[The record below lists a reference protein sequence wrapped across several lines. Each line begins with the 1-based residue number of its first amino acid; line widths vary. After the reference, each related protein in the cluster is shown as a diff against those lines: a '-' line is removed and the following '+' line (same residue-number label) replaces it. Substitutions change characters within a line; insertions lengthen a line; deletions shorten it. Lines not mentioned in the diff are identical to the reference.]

1 MSKARSPPVHDYLT
15 THEVADYLR
24 IKERRVYE
32 LVRQRQIPC
41 TRATG
46 KWLFPRALIDRWVA
60 EQLEMAPASA
70 RETPPVVAGS
80 HDPLLDW
87 AVKESGCGLALLPGG
102 SLDGLKR
109 LGDGEARLAGLHIF
123 HADLAQSDPQVAYN
137 VPSVRD
143 RGAPTDAVLL
153 EWARRSQG
161 LVLPAGNPD
170 GVRGLGDV
178 ATQRVPVIAR
188 QAESGSGLLLD
199 HLLGQAGL
207 ARGDL
212 AFVEE
217 TARSEMDLGL
227 AILEGRARAG
237 LAVEAVARSLQ
248 LAFVPLAQERFD
260 LLMARRD
267 YFGDGVQTLMSFA
280 RTPAF
285 AERAR
290 RLGGYE
296 VSGFGTVHYNAP

>member
-1 MSKARSPPVHDYLT
+1 MT

-32 LVRQRQIPC
+32 LVRQRAIPC

-46 KWLFPRALIDRWVA
+46 KWLFPRALIDRWIA

-109 LGDGEARLAGLHIF
+109 LNEGAARLAGLHLF
-123 HADLAQSDPQVAYN
+123 HADLADSDPDGAFNLPN
-137 VPSVRD
+137 VKET
-143 RGAPTDAVLL
+143 GAPADAVLI
-153 EWARRSQG
+153 EWAQRTQG

-170 GVRGLGDV
+170 GVAGLSDLADRRLPV
-178 ATQRVPVIAR
+178 ARR

-199 HLLGQAGL
+199 YLAGQAGL
-207 ARGDL
+207 APGDL
-212 AFVEE
+212 AFVAE

-237 LAVEAVARSLQ
+237 VAVEAVARSLQ
-248 LAFVPLAQERFD
+248 LAFVPLMVERFD

-267 YFGDGVQTLMSFA
+267 YFGPAVQTLMTFA
-280 RTPAF
+280 RTSAF
-285 AERAR
+285 AERAQ
-290 RLGGYE
+290 RLGGYDI
-296 VSGFGTVHYNAP
+296 SGLGTVRYNAP

>member
-1 MSKARSPPVHDYLT
+1 MT

-46 KWLFPRALIDRWVA
+46 KWLFPRALVDRWVA
-60 EQLEMAPASA
+60 EQLEMAPRGA

-109 LGDGEARLAGLHIF
+109 LADGEARLAGLHLF
-123 HADLAQSDPQVAYN
+123 HADLADSDPEAAFNIPN
-137 VPSVRD
+137 VKD
-143 RGAPTDAVLL
+143 AGAPADAVLL

-161 LVLPAGNPD
+161 LVVPAGNPD
-170 GVRGLGDV
+170 GVAGLGDL
-178 ATQRVPVIAR
+178 AAKRIPVVRR

-199 HLLGQAGL
+199 HLARQAGL
-207 ARGDL
+207 GAGDL
-212 AFVEE
+212 SFVEE

-237 LAVEAVARSLQ
+237 VAVEAVARSLQ
-248 LAFVPLAQERFD
+248 LGFVPLMQERFD
-260 LLMARRD
+260 LLLGRRD
-267 YFGDGVQTLMSFA
+267 YFGPAVQSLIAFA
-280 RTPAF
+280 RSDAF
-285 AERAR
+285 ADRAR
-290 RLGGYE
+290 RMGGYD
-296 VSGFGTVHYNAP
+296 VGRFGAVHYNAP

>member
-1 MSKARSPPVHDYLT
+1 MHDYLT

-46 KWLFPRALIDRWVA
+46 KWLFPRALIDRWLA

-109 LGDGEARLAGLHIF
+109 LGDGEARLAGLHLF
-123 HADLAQSDPQVAYN
+123 HADLAESDPDGAFN
-137 VPSVRD
+137 VPNVRD
-143 RGAPTDAVLL
+143 TGAPADAVLL

-170 GVRGLGDV
+170 GVQALGDL
-178 ATQRVPVIAR
+178 AAKGVPVIAR

-199 HLLGQAGL
+199 YLLGQAGV

-212 AFVEE
+212 AFVDE

-227 AILEGRARAG
+227 AILEGRAHAG

-248 LAFVPLAQERFD
+248 LDFVPLSQERFD
-260 LLMARRD
+260 LLTARRD
-267 YFGDGVQTLMSFA
+267 YFGPAVQTLMTFA
-280 RTPAF
+280 HTTAF

-290 RLGGYE
+290 RLGGYD
-296 VSGFGTVHYNAP
+296 VSGLGTVRYNAP

>member
-1 MSKARSPPVHDYLT
+1 MHDYLT

-109 LGDGEARLAGLHIF
+109 LGDGEARVAGLHIF
-123 HADLAQSDPQVAYN
+123 HADLAESDPDGAFN
-137 VPSVRD
+137 VPSVKD
-143 RGAPTDAVLL
+143 AAAPADAVLL

-170 GVRGLGDV
+170 GVEGLGDL
-178 ATQRVPVIAR
+178 AARGVPVIAR

-199 HLLGQAGL
+199 YLLRQAGL

-212 AFVEE
+212 AFVDE

-248 LAFVPLAQERFD
+248 LDFVPLARERFD

-267 YFGDGVQTLMSFA
+267 YFGPAVQALMAFA
-280 RTPAF
+280 RSAAF

-290 RLGGYE
+290 RQGGYD
-296 VSGFGTVHYNAP
+296 VGGLGSVRYNAP

>member
-1 MSKARSPPVHDYLT
+1 VHEYLT

-102 SLDGLKR
+102 SLDGLAR
-109 LGDGEARLAGLHIF
+109 LGDGQARLAGLHLF
-123 HADLAQSDPQVAYN
+123 HADLADRDPERAFN
-137 VPSVRD
+137 VPNVQDSA
-143 RGAPTDAVLL
+143 APADAVLI
-153 EWARRSQG
+153 EWARRTQG

-170 GVRGLGDV
+170 GVERLADLADKRLPV
-178 ATQRVPVIAR
+178 ARR

-199 HLLGQAGL
+199 HLVRQAGL
-207 ARGDL
+207 GAGAL
-212 AFVEE
+212 SYVEE

-237 LAVEAVARSLQ
+237 MAVEAVARSLQ
-248 LAFVPLAQERFD
+248 LAFVPLMVERFD

-267 YFGDGVQTLMSFA
+267 YFGPAVQTLMAFA
-280 RTPAF
+280 RTEAF

-290 RLGGYE
+290 RLGGYD
-296 VSGFGTVHYNAP
+296 VSGLGTVRYNAP

>member
-1 MSKARSPPVHDYLT
+1 VHDYLT
-15 THEVADYLR
+15 TREVADYLR

-46 KWLFPRALIDRWVA
+46 KWLFPRALIDRWIA
-60 EQLEMAPASA
+60 DQLEGTRPSA

-102 SLDGLKR
+102 SLDGLRR
-109 LGDGEARLAGLHIF
+109 LADGAARVAGLHIF
-123 HADLAQSDPQVAYN
+123 HADRASGEAVEEVAAVSEAFN
-137 VPSVRD
+137 VPNVRD
-143 RGAPTDAVLL
+143 TAGPADAVLL
-153 EWARRSQG
+153 EWAKRTQG

-170 GVRGLGDV
+170 GVAGFHDLAEKRLPV
-178 ATQRVPVIAR
+178 ARR

-199 HLLGQAGL
+199 HLLDQAGL
-207 ARGDL
+207 SSDAL
-212 AFVEE
+212 SFVEE

-237 LAVEAVARSLQ
+237 VAVEAVARALQ
-248 LAFVPLAQERFD
+248 LDFVPLTRERFD

-267 YFGDGVQTLMSFA
+267 HFTDPVQRLFAFA
-280 RTPAF
+280 RSEAF
-285 AERAR
+285 AARAR
-290 RLGGYE
+290 RLGGYD
-296 VSGFGTVHYNAP
+296 VTGLGTVHYNAP